1 MTCRNFAA
9 IILLSLA
16 AEAFAQSPF
25 DIKAHYTKQEVA
37 IPMRDGVKLFTSI
50 YLPKDTTRSY
60 AIILTRTPYSVA
72 PYGPDA
78 YPGFVG
84 NQRDRYFRDG
94 YIIVYQDVRG
104 RYMSE
109 GDFEHVRPHRPV
121 KSTPHETDESTDSY
135 DTVEWLVNH
144 LPRNNGR
151 VGVSGISYPGF
162 FTWMATLSGHPAV
175 KATSPQA
182 PVSQWMSGDDF
193 YHNGAFL
200 LPHAFNF
207 MSWFGWPRP
216 KPKSEPDNF
225 LDHGTPDEYEF
236 FMRLGALRNANARY
250 FHDSVAYWNTML
262 ANDRWNAFWAE
273 RSILPH
279 LKDLKPAVLVVG
291 GWFDAENLYGAL
303 HSYSAAERQ
312 SPSADVRFVMGPWY
326 HGQWNNESGEKLGD
340 IEWGGSTSAFYTDSI
355 EAPFF
360 AHHLYGAPAPPLP
373 EATVYNTGTK
383 TWHRMNVWPPEGLMD
398 LRVYLA
404 PKGRLSFKP
413 PGRAATAYDEYV
425 SDPNRP
431 VQYTNGIGHWYNPS
445 FMIEDQRFASRR
457 PDVLVYATEPLTED
471 MTVAGPIDVDLTAST
486 SGTDC
491 DWVVKVIDVFPDRTG
506 TAPTPFSYGGGGTP
520 LGGYQMLVRG
530 DVLRGK
536 FRNSMSAPE
545 PFKPNTP
552 TKVSFDLQDVFHTF
566 KKGHR
571 IMLQVQSTWFPMID
585 RNPGV
590 FMDIPKATDAD
601 FRATTQRVYRTEGR
615 VSSVTFKRLHP

>member
-1 MTCRNFAA
+1 MNCRPFA
-9 IILLSLA
+9 LLVVLSLSA
-16 AEAFAQSPF
+16 VAFGQTAY

-37 IPMRDGVKLFTSI
+37 IPMRDGVRLFTSI
-50 YLPKDTTRSY
+50 FQPKDTTRTY

-72 PYGPDA
+72 PYGSEA
-78 YPGFVG
+78 YPQAVG

-109 GDFEHVRPHRPV
+109 GTFEHVRPHRPT
-121 KSTPHETDESTDSY
+121 KSTAQDIDESTDSY
-135 DTVEWLVNH
+135 DTIEWLVKNV
-144 LPRNNGR
+144 PRNNGR

-162 FTWMATLSGHPAV
+162 FTWMATLSNHPAL

-193 YHNGAFL
+193 YHNGAFF

-216 KPKSEPDNF
+216 KPKSEPDHF
-225 LDHGTPDEYEF
+225 LDHGTPDEYDF
-236 FMRLGALRNANARY
+236 FLRLGALRNANARY

-262 ANDRWNAFWAE
+262 ANDRWNDYWAE

-303 HSYSAAERQ
+303 HSYAAAERQ
-312 SPSADVRFVMGPWY
+312 SPDSDVRFVMGPWY

-340 IEWGGSTSAFYTDSI
+340 IEWNGATSAFYTDSI

-360 AHHLYGAPAPPLP
+360 AHHLYGAPAPALP
-373 EATVYNTGTK
+373 EATVFNTGTK
-383 TWHRMNVWPPEGLMD
+383 TWHRMTVWPPKGLLD
-398 LRVYLA
+398 LRVYLT
-404 PKGRLSFKP
+404 PKGRLSFAP
-413 PGRAATAYDEYV
+413 PGRTSTPYDEYV
-425 SDPNRP
+425 SDPNKP
-431 VQYTNGIGHWYNPS
+431 VQYTNRIGHWYQPS

-457 PDVLVYATEPLTED
+457 PDVLVYATDPLTED
-471 MTVAGPIDVDLTAST
+471 ITVAGPIDVDLTAST

-491 DWVVKVIDVFPDRTG
+491 DWVVKVIDVFPDRMG
-506 TAPTPFSYGGGGTP
+506 FVPTPFSYGAVGTP

-536 FRNSMSAPE
+536 FRNSMSRPE
-545 PFKPNTP
+545 PFTPNSP
-552 TKVSFDLQDVFHTF
+552 TTISFDLQDVFHTF

-571 IMLQVQSTWFPMID
+571 IMVQIQSTWFPMVD

-615 VSSVTFKRLHP
+615 VSSITFKRLQP